1 MRNATCVGA
10 SLLANTSGQ
19 AASSWMTQ
27 RFREQARSHRGGVY
41 WLDRSHA
48 LRGHASRDAP
58 RSNGTQ
64 SVPGCVPTR
73 SVGTIDTSRLQMT
86 HPTVGFHTIG
96 KVFVYSEKVGAKASQ
111 P

>member
-1 MRNATCVGA
+1 MRNTICVGA

-27 RFREQARSHRGGVY
+27 RFREQARSHRGGVH
-41 WLDRSHA
+41 WLEILAR
-48 LRGHASRDAP
+48 
-58 RSNGTQ
+58 
-64 SVPGCVPTR
+64 
-73 SVGTIDTSRLQMT
+73 

>member
-1 MRNATCVGA
+1 MRNAICVGA

-19 AASSWMTQ
+19 AALSSMTQ
-27 RFREQARSHRGGVY
+27 RFREQARSHRGGH
-41 WLDRSHA
+41 WLEIRA
-48 LRGHASRDAP
+48 R
-58 RSNGTQ
+58 
-64 SVPGCVPTR
+64 
-73 SVGTIDTSRLQMT
+73 